1 MAEMKDIIKI
11 AVDAYHGNVEQ
22 YSVGQSMELL
32 QKALIEAN
40 GGSTTLNYKNIR
52 DGKCSG
58 LFTLIEEV
66 LSRTVVEGLQGDE
79 YFNALVDFRNV
90 AEGDKNIFEVEDS
103 TLFIVSEAA
112 DGTQGIRRQR
122 LGGFSEVSIP
132 TSLKVVKIYEELN
145 RVLSGRVDFNHFINK
160 VAESFRQ
167 KLHVEAAAGGKAA
180 TIIGTKKAIRNL
192 DVTPLG
198 DKAKEDLYNMGYAGK
213 FYGTPVVVAPQR
225 HKVGSTDF
233 VLADDMLT
241 IIAGD
246 DKPIKCVYEGDPIV
260 IMGEPTAN
268 GDLTQEYLYG
278 EKYGMGIV
286 LAGGNAGI
294 GRYEIA

>member
-1 MAEMKDIIKI
+1 MREMLNPTSALAGMKLDTT
-11 AVDAYHGNVEQ
+11 V
-22 YSVGQSMELL
+22 
-32 QKALIEAN
+32 ALITDGRFS
-40 GGSTTLNYKNIR
+40 GGT
-52 DGKCSG
+52 SG
-58 LFTLIEEV
+58 L
-66 LSRTVVEGLQGDE
+66 
-79 YFNALVDFRNV
+79 
-90 AEGDKNIFEVEDS
+90 
-103 TLFIVSEAA
+103 
-112 DGTQGIRRQR
+112 
-122 LGGFSEVSIP
+122 SIGHISP
-132 TSLKVVKIYEELN
+132 
-145 RVLSGRVDFNHFINK
+145 
-160 VAESFRQ
+160 
-167 KLHVEAAAGGKAA
+167 EAAAGGKAA

>member
-1 MAEMKDIIKI
+1 MHED
-11 AVDAYHGNVEQ
+11 
-22 YSVGQSMELL
+22 ELL
-32 QKALIEAN
+32 DLIA
-40 GGSTTLNYKNIR
+40 
-52 DGKCSG
+52 
-58 LFTLIEEV
+58 
-66 LSRTVVEGLQGDE
+66 
-79 YFNALVDFRNV
+79 
-90 AEGDKNIFEVEDS
+90 
-103 TLFIVSEAA
+103 
-112 DGTQGIRRQR
+112 
-122 LGGFSEVSIP
+122 
-132 TSLKVVKIYEELN
+132 
-145 RVLSGRVDFNHFINK
+145 
-160 VAESFRQ
+160 
-167 KLHVEAAAGGKAA
+167 HVEAAASGKAA

-268 GDLTQEYLYG
+268 GDLTVWREVRHGHRPCWRQRRYWPLRNRLTDRQQTKAG
-278 EKYGMGIV
+278 L
-286 LAGGNAGI
+286 LASPALCMK
-294 GRYEIA
+294 GRCYV